1 MVLADNIKRFNVSSL
16 IFDVGGLKNIVKG
29 GVMRILIENIKSMV
43 DLVRNLLYFKF
54 FVIKLWLIFV
64 SLLNKVDENV
74 FQVVM
79 DNDKIKN
86 LIKLSIFDCDFV
98 VWFERR
104 SLLFF
109 VDLT

>member
-1 MVLADNIKRFNVSSL
+1 MFYYITFFVLVFLDESFGEWNTVLADNIKRFNVSSL

-54 FVIKLWLIFV
+54 FVIKSWLIFV

-74 FQVVM
+74 F
-79 DNDKIKN
+79 
-86 LIKLSIFDCDFV
+86 
-98 VWFERR
+98 
-104 SLLFF
+104 
-109 VDLT
+109 

>member
-1 MVLADNIKRFNVSSL
+1 MFYYITFFVLVFLDESFGEWNTVLVDNIKRFNVSSL

-64 SLLNKVDENV
+64 SLLNKVDDNV
-74 FQVVM
+74 F
-79 DNDKIKN
+79 
-86 LIKLSIFDCDFV
+86 
-98 VWFERR
+98 
-104 SLLFF
+104 
-109 VDLT
+109 